1 MTQFCLMPVANHLYI
16 RKKSIPKTDFHG
28 KPQFIRPAFEKT
40 FSSVIKKFCLKDMIE
55 TI

>member
-1 MTQFCLMPVANHLYI
+1 MPVANHLYI
-16 RKKSIPKTDFHG
+16 RKKSIPKTDFRG

>member
-1 MTQFCLMPVANHLYI
+1 MTQFCLMPVANHLHI
-16 RKKSIPKTDFHG
+16 RKKSIPKIDF
-28 KPQFIRPAFEKT
+28 REKT